1 MTVSEKDNSI
11 ISLQGR
17 VQVPTGGAERYDPVR
32 FRGRQ
37 YSLDERRISG
47 LFVIC
52 GSDPVLEK
60 EDGIEKFWITEDRI
74 SSSGIGNCF
83 RAFLCNRRLIR
94 ESCELQKSYISE

>member
-1 MTVSEKDNSI
+1 MGQFNNKSSG
-11 ISLQGR
+11 QGANPYR
-17 VQVPTGGAERYDPVR
+17 RAERHDPVR

-60 EDGIEKFWITEDRI
+60 EDGIEEFRITEDRI

-83 RAFLCNRRLIR
+83 RAFLMKRIR
-94 ESCELQKSYISE
+94 EKLGITEIYISG

>member
-1 MTVSEKDNSI
+1 M
-11 ISLQGR
+11 
-17 VQVPTGGAERYDPVR
+17 R

-83 RAFLCNRRLIR
+83 RAFLMKRIR
-94 ESCELQKSYISE
+94 EKLGITEIYISG

>member
-1 MTVSEKDNSI
+1 M
-11 ISLQGR
+11 
-17 VQVPTGGAERYDPVR
+17 QVPTGGKAREPAERHDPVR

-52 GSDPVLEK
+52 GSDPVFEK
-60 EDGIEKFWITEDRI
+60 EDRIERFRIAEDRI
-74 SSSGIGNCF
+74 SSSEIGNCF

-94 ESCELQKSYISE
+94 ESCE

>member
-1 MTVSEKDNSI
+1 M
-11 ISLQGR
+11 SLQGR
-17 VQVPTGGAERYDPVR
+17 VQIPTGGKAREADPVR

-52 GSDPVLEK
+52 GSDPVLEN
-60 EDGIEKFWITEDRI
+60 EDGIEEFRITEDRI